1 MEKARSMCLF
11 ESESYLGKI
20 LEDLRLGEGV
30 GEVLFESASW
40 RELGENDE
48 VRGSLVDF
56 GYL

>member
-1 MEKARSMCLF
+1 MCLF

-40 RELGENDE
+40 RVLGENDE